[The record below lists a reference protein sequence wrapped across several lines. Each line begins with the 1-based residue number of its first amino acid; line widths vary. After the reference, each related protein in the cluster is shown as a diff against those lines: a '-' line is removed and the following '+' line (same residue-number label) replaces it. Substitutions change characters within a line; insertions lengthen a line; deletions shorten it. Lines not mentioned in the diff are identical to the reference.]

1 MPQNPRKS
9 LRLANGPAAMVV
21 TQVSHL
27 MDLSR
32 QFIQT
37 LDAKAAQEAAEKLIL
52 PDQVSLQKVRPRV
65 VLLIE
70 RDV

>member
-1 MPQNPRKS
+1 
-9 LRLANGPAAMVV
+9 MVV